1 MASSSGFW
9 EDRGGHDNAG
19 GATYDF
25 IQPRGALRYH
35 LARILKKFGNL
46 EIGEVLSTVNGVAVG
61 QSASKTIS
69 RRTAVADT
77 SQNAQGGVAAIES
90 RELVGL
96 NLDSGAN
103 DASSGT
109 ARNTVA
115 ADTTAITGIIHGGTE
130 SDRSPGTYP
139 VDASGNGGGG
149 KLPSA

>member
-19 GATYDF
+19 GATYTF
-25 IQPRGALRYH
+25 QQPRGVLRYH
-35 LARILKKFGNL
+35 LARLLKKYGNQEL
-46 EIGEVLSTVNGVAVG
+46 SEVIATVNGVAVG
-61 QSASKTIS
+61 SSASKVVR

-77 SQNAQGGVAAIES
+77 SLNAQGGVAAIQS
-90 RELVGL
+90 LELVGL
-96 NLDSGAN
+96 NLDSQPN
-103 DASSGT
+103 DASAAT

-115 ADTTAITGIIHGGTE
+115 ADTTAIAGIVHGGAE
-130 SDRSPGTYP
+130 SARGPATYP